1 MMTIAK
7 VTAEILYG
15 DEVAREA
22 LISGVLN
29 LSAYAKKIQP
39 LITKRLYKNVRVG
52 SIVTSLSRLASF
64 VGNIPSLKAEVKIE
78 DMSLKSPLCELTY
91 EASSEVGRA
100 IASLQNRY
108 VGRGFF
114 TATQGIGEITL
125 ITTMAFKED
134 IQKAIGVKPKG
145 AYDHLAAVTV
155 RFVEAQYIEV
165 PNMIYTMVAALA
177 TKRINLIEI
186 VSTFTEISF
195 IVRQND
201 MNAVVD
207 VFREKFLNG

>member
-64 VGNIPSLKAEVKIE
+64 VGNTPSLKAEVKIE

-114 TATQGIGEITL
+114 TVTQGIGETTL
-125 ITTMAFKED
+125 ITAMEFKED
-134 IQKAIGVKPKG
+134 IRKAIGVEPKG
-145 AYDHLAAVTV
+145 FYDHLAAVTV

-207 VFREKFLNG
+207 VFRENFLNG